1 MPATPAAPSTPA
13 RGPAPPRPRRRARR
27 VRPLEA
33 WRAMR
38 ALLADPDD
46 TARVFDII
54 DALSGRTRDRVF
66 RRFLRT
72 PGAERLLAERPRLL
86 DHLADR
92 EALLAL
98 PEGSLGRAYAEFTAR
113 EQISPDGLVAA
124 SAEGGRGPDPDASPE
139 QRWFGERL
147 RDQHDLWHVV
157 TGYGRDLLGEGALLA
172 FTHAQTRNP
181 GIGFIVAV
189 AWWRAGEAPAIR
201 RLFREAHRRGRRA
214 AWLPAQPWEALL
226 PRPLEAVRRELG
238 VGAPVRYEPLRSSG
252 APPLESGAGLAG

>member
-1 MPATPAAPSTPA
+1 MPGTTGREPTAPRA
-13 RGPAPPRPRRRARR
+13 RRRPRRI
-27 VRPLEA
+27 RPLEA

-54 DALSGRTRDRVF
+54 DALSGRTRDRAF

-92 EALLAL
+92 EALLAM
-98 PEGSLGRAYAEFTAR
+98 PEGSLGRAYAGFMGR
-113 EQISPDGLVAA
+113 EQISADGLVAA

-172 FTHAQTRNP
+172 FTYAQTRNP

-189 AWWRAGEAPAIR
+189 AWWRAGEAPEIR

-214 AWLPAQPWEALL
+214 AWLPAQAWEELL
-226 PRPLEAVRRELG
+226 PRPLEEVRRELG
-238 VGAPVRYEPLRSSG
+238 VGAPVRYAPLRSSG
-252 APPLESGAGLAG
+252 APAVGSEAELAG